1 VRKAL
6 NNCLV
11 GGAPGQVEGDA
22 PLRVEFDGLPRGA
35 RTKTDFSGMFKQ
47 VDIDRAR
54 RWLRQIQAAR
64 GVL

>member
-6 NNCLV
+6 NNGFV
-11 GGAPGQVEGDA
+11 GGAPGKVEVDA
-22 PLRVEFDGLPRGA
+22 PLRGEFDGLPRGA